1 MVKIIKTLGKI
12 YLAIIA
18 LHTIA
23 AKPAV
28 EVEKEETAKTETA
41 KTEIENTSTVTD
53 TSPIKPLSER
63 TRCKEMT
70 KSCEDGFSCIRFN
83 SDKENEFTCIQNEF
97 AFCEDPSECISRLG
111 ENYKFCYVP
120 PWSRNASAK
129 KQCFTEQASGS
140 PCLTDAHC
148 VNTLQCIDN
157 ICISPRNSFLREG
170 TEDENKGDGT
180 ILGINKWIF
189 IIAVSFPFAVLFLCM
204 WCWLIGRSSSKTIE
218 NRKKEKYEKELKE
231 YSLSQN
237 KKDGPLY
244 VNPQKQLEEEVGIR
258 TFKSLFRRK
267 KAEEANTTTATTT
280 TTNDKKTNDKQES
293 DISNTKVGGKAPIN
307 TNTTSDTQQKMK
319 KNLSSTNSEDK
330 DKNSNSG
337 DSRTSKKST
346 DATKTTAKT
355 AAKPKITT
363 KNANKNTTRNAVK
376 SPSTSSATSPAM
388 SSPSGK
394 PRANKKKAAG
404 AKKAKKASSNDTNT
418 NSTSSKQ
425 SSQRGLV
432 SNAAN
437 LSSALSGQ
445 SASYFNG
452 ASPIDTQS
460 ALYYQ
465 QMYGNPAAA
474 AAAQNQY
481 YASYLQNPYYAAAA
495 AQNAAYYGQDPN
507 LMYGA
512 YPNTTNYQ

>member
-189 IIAVSFPFAVLFLCM
+189 IVAVSFPFAVLFLCM

-307 TNTTSDTQQKMK
+307 TTTSDTQQKMK

>member
-12 YLAIIA
+12 YLSLIA

-23 AKPAV
+23 AMPAAKDAAEEENG
-28 EVEKEETAKTETA
+28 EV
-41 KTEIENTSTVTD
+41 KTEIENTSSI
-53 TSPIKPLSER
+53 SPIKPFSER
-63 TRCKEMT
+63 QRCKAKT
-70 KSCEDGFSCIRFN
+70 LSCEEGSSCIRFN
-83 SDKENEFTCIQNEF
+83 SDKEDEYTCIQNEF
-97 AFCEDPSECISRLG
+97 AFCESAEECKARLG
-111 ENYKFCYVP
+111 ETYEFCYVP
-120 PWSRNASAK
+120 PWNTNQNGK
-129 KQCFTEQASGS
+129 KQCFTVQSNGS
-140 PCLTDAHC
+140 PCLTHAHC
-148 VNTLQCIDN
+148 GNDLQCIDN
-157 ICISPRNSFLREG
+157 VCIYPRSGNFNSDFDSEG
-170 TEDENKGDGT
+170 EIKGNGT
-180 ILGINKWIF
+180 ILGINKWVF
-189 IIAVSFPFAVLFLCM
+189 IATVGFPFVVFILCM
-204 WCWLIGRSSSKTIE
+204 WCWLIGRSSSKSIE
-218 NRKKEKYEKELKE
+218 NQKRQRYEKELKE
-231 YSLSQN
+231 YSLPEN

-258 TFKSLFRRK
+258 TFRSLFRRK
-267 KAEEANTTTATTT
+267 KPEDTNT
-280 TTNDKKTNDKQES
+280 TTNDQKTNDKQES
-293 DISNTKVGGKAPIN
+293 DISNKKVGGNAPIN
-307 TNTTSDTQQKMK
+307 TSTTSDTQQKMK
-319 KNLSSTNSEDK
+319 KNLSSTNLDDK

-346 DATKTTAKT
+346 DAAKVPGKT
-355 AAKPKITT
+355 AAKPKIVT
-363 KNANKNTTRNAVK
+363 KNANKNTTKNAIK
-376 SPSTSSATSPAM
+376 SPSSSSATSPAM

-394 PRANKKKAAG
+394 PRATKKKAAG

-432 SNAAN
+432 NNAAN

-465 QMYGNPAAA
+465 QMYGNAA